1 MTVSPGEYPA
11 LLTRV
16 YKDEKFPKPRNVFGL
31 QKDLPV
37 EEMEKLMLTN
47 LPATDDDIAAL
58 AARRAEV
65 VQGWLVEQGKVPPER
80 VFLLPPKVEHDD
92 KGKGSR
98 VDFSL
103 R

>member
-1 MTVSPGEYPA
+1 
-11 LLTRV
+11 
-16 YKDEKFPKPRNVFGL
+16 
-31 QKDLPV
+31 
-37 EEMEKLMLTN
+37 
-47 LPATDDDIAAL
+47 
-58 AARRAEV
+58 V

-98 VDFSL
+98 ADFSL